1 MNSSALA
8 TDPMLRF
15 ALQASLTYREGDR
28 MFEAGRFQAAKVFY
42 MQEARKIV
50 GPTFTIPGTP
60 GAGDGGV
67 KSDVYIALKP
77 FKLANLA
84 GCCVGMAKCL
94 RFENDIEMALAWCEE
109 INSLYRCGYYT
120 APHPLYDWKDFMMDL
135 PPLTFNRSAGL
146 CLASEIFAALGN
158 SGTATTR
165 RWTALTTTIN
175 LPEPHQTRE
184 LKAVLDVELLY
195 KQFEL
200 RHPDPQAAPNRE
212 ITVPELQIRGSWKRL
227 QVRTPGGVT
236 EGRENFASC
245 IWNSQLY
252 VAGGRKTS
260 TGPWYRNM
268 WALDLVKLDA
278 WRRLPDYPIPFEVS
292 SMFLGWNMLV
302 HRDTAILFTGRPTV
316 DTFDLRS
323 ETWGSF
329 ETTYAATAADIQ
341 AGVVGG
347 WPYPGM
353 YCGDATMQI
362 LDNKLYVFGGHHRTT
377 SMGCNLFMVLDLETR
392 KWRRLSGTVR
402 VTEHGDYSC
411 PGPRKSAS
419 SWVSEDKTRIY
430 LVFGSFDREAAKSH
444 GEPHGGDEA
453 YGYGDFWSWS
463 VEKETWRQE
472 RMSGNPPCARTEVA
486 YAYNEKLRKTIIFG
500 GYHPSL
506 VTLISTPE
514 QPTMFR
520 YSYFADT
527 FIYDMASPSPGA
539 VTSAD
544 SISEPTRSAPKW
556 KQVVTPGFPT
566 YRCQAH
572 LQCDPITGRTYMFGG
587 WTNCQFIPTR
597 TKLMSRSFGDLWEL
611 RADMEGGHFEE
622 VDVEEEARVAK
633 AGPWQ
638 RCFAC
643 ASAGPWK
650 KCGGSCKGRVF
661 FCGTTCLREG
671 WNEHKKLHQCRK
683 A

>member
-1 MNSSALA
+1 MDSRALA
-8 TDPMLRF
+8 TDPMLR
-15 ALQASLTYREGDR
+15 LVMQGSLTHV
-28 MFEAGRFQAAKVFY
+28 EAGSFKAAKALY
-42 MQEARKIV
+42 LQEARKIV
-50 GPTFTIPGTP
+50 GAGYQIPGTP
-60 GAGDGGV
+60 GKDGGGV
-67 KSDVYIALKP
+67 KSDLYIKLNI
-77 FKLANLA
+77 FKLTNLM

-94 RFENDIEMALAWCEE
+94 RRENNIEMALAWCEE
-109 INSLYRCGYYT
+109 IRVLHRNWTDYM
-120 APHPLYDWKDFMMDL
+120 PDI
-135 PPLTFNRSAGL
+135 PPLSFNNSSGL
-146 CLASEIFAALGN
+146 CLASEIFASLGN
-158 SGTATTR
+158 SGTAVTR
-165 RWTALTTTIN
+165 RWVALTSTIS
-175 LPEPHQTRE
+175 LPQHHQTPE
-184 LKAVLDVELLY
+184 LKSVLNVDLMS

-200 RHPDPQAAPNRE
+200 RHPDPQATPNRAV
-212 ITVPELQIRGSWKRL
+212 TVPELQVRGSWKRL
-227 QVRTPGGVT
+227 QVRTLGGVT
-236 EGRENFASC
+236 DGRENFSSW

-252 VAGGRKTS
+252 VAGGRQTS
-260 TGPWYRNM
+260 TGPWYRDM
-268 WALDLVKLDA
+268 WALDLSKLDA
-278 WRRLPDYPIPFEVS
+278 WRKLPDYPIPVQTS
-292 SMFLGWNMLV
+292 GMFLGWNMLV
-302 HRDTAILFTGRPTV
+302 YRDKAILFTGRPTV

-329 ETTYAATAADIQ
+329 QTTYSSTPGDIE
-341 AGVVGG
+341 AGVVDN
-347 WPYPGM
+347 WPYPGKI
-353 YCGDATMQI
+353 CTDATMQI
-362 LDNKLYVFGGHHRTT
+362 LNDKLYVFGGHHRTT
-377 SMGCNLFMVLDLETR
+377 NMGSNLFMELDLVTR

-402 VTEHGDYSC
+402 VALHGDYSC

-419 SWVSEDKTRIY
+419 SWVSEDRTRIY

-444 GEPHGGDEA
+444 GELHGADEA
-453 YGYGDFWSWS
+453 YGYPDFWSWS

-486 YAYNEKLRKTIIFG
+486 CAYNEKLRKTIIFG

-506 VTLISTPE
+506 TTLIPTPGRE
-514 QPTMFR
+514 TMFQ

-527 FIYDMASPSPGA
+527 FIYDMAPSPVA
-539 VTSAD
+539 VAAD
-544 SISEPTRSAPKW
+544 AEPTLSAPKW
-556 KQVVTPGFPT
+556 KQVLTPGFPT

-611 RADMEGGHFEE
+611 RVDMDGGHFEE
-622 VDVEEEARVAK
+622 VDIEDEARVAK

-661 FCGTTCLREG
+661 FCGTACLREG